1 MAAVIAPVFPDGP
14 DARRHRITAR
24 VAGTHLDELEARVEA
39 GEFRNLSHA
48 IRFAIAELLD
58 DDAGETNN
66 ATDCTDDTDAG
77 NGTTPNDD

>member
-1 MAAVIAPVFPDGP
+1 VIAPCSP
-14 DARRHRITAR
+14 TAR
-24 VAGTHLDELEARVEA
+24 TRAGTESRPAWRARTSTNWRRGSRPVNF
-39 GEFRNLSHA
+39 GISHA